1 MTKSPATGT
10 NAATGVDLLELSVSY
25 GERLVVSAVSLRV
38 MPGEWLGLIGPNGA
52 GKSSLLRAVAGLVA
66 HRGTVRVGLS
76 EDQPT
81 RRRLSQL
88 VAFLPQRPELPPTM
102 TVGDYILLGRS
113 PYIPLFGN
121 ERGPD
126 HRAADAVV
134 TRLGLAPFADRRL
147 GELSGG
153 EAQRV
158 VLARALTQGAPVLLL
173 DEPSAAL
180 DLGEGQRVLELVDEL
195 RRERGLTVISAMH
208 DLGII
213 GQFADRLAVL
223 VAGNLTQV
231 GLAKEV
237 LTTAAIERHF
247 GASVQLADDGYGGIV
262 VVPVRRRPTSM
273 SPLGPRR
280 DRNEE
285 PIY

>member
-1 MTKSPATGT
+1 VREARTPPADE
-10 NAATGVDLLELSVSY
+10 ATCVNLSELSVSY

-38 MPGEWLGLIGPNGA
+38 TPGEWLGLIGPNGA
-52 GKSSLLRAVAGLVA
+52 GKSSMLRAVAGLVPFS
-66 HRGTVRVGLS
+66 GSVTFGPS
-76 EDQPT
+76 EEQPS
-81 RRRLSQL
+81 RRRASQL
-88 VAFLPQRPELPPTM
+88 VAFLPQRPELPVTM

-113 PYIPLFGN
+113 PYISLFGS
-121 ERGPD
+121 ERGHD

-134 TRLGLAPFADRRL
+134 KRLALTAFADRRL

-195 RRERGLTVISAMH
+195 RKERGLTVISAMH

-223 VAGNLTQV
+223 VEGRLIQV
-231 GLAKEV
+231 GVAREV
-237 LTTAAIERHF
+237 LTAAAIERYF
-247 GASVQLADDGYGGIV
+247 GASVQLAEDGHGGIV
-262 VVPVRRRPTSM
+262 VVPVRRRPAGA
-273 SPLGPRR
+273 SPQER
-280 DRNEE
+280 
-285 PIY
+285 

>member
-1 MTKSPATGT
+1 MTESLAPAAIAPTAV
-10 NAATGVDLLELSVSY
+10 NLANLSVSY
-25 GERLVVSAVSLRV
+25 GERLVVSGVSLRV
-38 MPGEWLGLIGPNGA
+38 TPGEWLGLIGPNGA
-52 GKSSLLRAVAGLVA
+52 GKSSMLKALAGLVPFA
-66 HRGTVRVGLS
+66 GAVTFGPDDERPS
-76 EDQPT
+76 
-81 RRRLSQL
+81 RRRTSQL

-113 PYIPLFGN
+113 PYIPLFGS
-121 ERGPD
+121 ERGHD

-134 TRLGLAPFADRRL
+134 KRLDLVAFADRRL

-195 RRERGLTVISAMH
+195 RHERGLTVISAMH

-223 VAGNLTQV
+223 VDGRLIQV
-231 GLAKEV
+231 GLAREV
-237 LTTAAIERHF
+237 LTASAIERYF
-247 GASVQLADDGYGGIV
+247 GASVQLADDGHGGIV
-262 VVPVRRRPTSM
+262 VVPVRRRRKAELSEGAV
-273 SPLGPRR
+273 SRAR
-280 DRNEE
+280 
-285 PIY
+285 

>member
-1 MTKSPATGT
+1 MRRAVADVLGP
-10 NAATGVDLLELSVSY
+10 TGVKLVHCSIAY
-25 GERLVVSAVSLRV
+25 GERRVVHDVNLDVPA
-38 MPGEWLGLIGPNGA
+38 GEWLGLIGPNGA
-52 GKSSLLRAVAGLVA
+52 GKSSLLRAIAGLIGFSGSVA
-66 HRGTVRVGLS
+66 FGLTA
-76 EDQPT
+76 EQPN
-81 RRRLSQL
+81 RRRSAQL

-113 PYIPLFGN
+113 PHISTFRS
-121 ERGPD
+121 EREHD

-134 TRLGLAPFADRRL
+134 ERLDLAAFATRPL

-195 RRERGLTVISAMH
+195 RRERDLTVISAMH

-223 VAGNLTQV
+223 VGGELAETGN
-231 GLAKEV
+231 AKAV
-237 LTTAAIERHF
+237 LTKESIERYFH
-247 GASVQLADDGYGGIV
+247 ASVTLVDDGEGGVV
-262 VVPVRRRPTSM
+262 VVPVR
-273 SPLGPRR
+273 PRHR
-280 DRNEE
+280 SRSSR
-285 PIY
+285 

>member
-1 MTKSPATGT
+1 LSETRRRASNVATDI
-10 NAATGVDLLELSVSY
+10 NLSALSVSY
-25 GERLVVSAVSLRV
+25 GVRLVVSAVSLRV
-38 MPGEWLGLIGPNGA
+38 NPGEWLGLIGPNGA
-52 GKSSLLRAVAGLVA
+52 GKSSLLRAVAGLVPSA
-66 HRGTVRVGLS
+66 GTVTFGPS
-76 EDQPT
+76 EEQPS
-81 RRRLSQL
+81 RRRASQL
-88 VAFLPQRPELPPTM
+88 VAYLPQRPELPPTM

-113 PYIPLFGN
+113 PYISLFGS
-121 ERGPD
+121 ERGHD

-134 TRLGLAPFADRRL
+134 KRLDLVSFAKRRL

-195 RRERGLTVISAMH
+195 RLERGLTVISAMH

-223 VAGNLTQV
+223 VEGRLIQV
-231 GLAKEV
+231 GVAREV
-237 LTTAAIERHF
+237 LTAAAIERYF
-247 GASVQLADDGYGGIV
+247 GASVQLADDGQGGIV
-262 VVPVRRRPTSM
+262 VVPVRRRPAK
-273 SPLGPRR
+273 
-280 DRNEE
+280 E
-285 PIY
+285 PSREH